1 MGRHG
6 ENIRK
11 RADGRW
17 EARYIQY
24 HSAEGKAVYRYIYG
38 KSYQEVKQK
47 RKTAMSEERS
57 EVKECSGVSKITFCQ
72 LSEEWLLYK
81 KGQVKQSTYANY
93 VNSLEKHLLPKLGK
107 VYVSAMTT
115 QGIEKFLQHKLQH
128 GRLDGKGGLS
138 NKTVSDLRSLLK
150 LILQYA
156 KKAGYFCPSDLN
168 FSTPAGHPPQIEVF
182 QKEEREKLEE
192 VLLSEVRPLYLG
204 ILIALYGG
212 LRIGEVCALQWK
224 DFDFQEGTVSVSKTV
239 IRIINTE
246 KNAEK
251 KTKVLIETPKTE
263 CANRIIPLPETVV
276 FYLREV
282 SGEPETYVLTGKRH
296 FMEPRVCLENYKKI
310 LRQAGIRE
318 HTFHALRHSFATR
331 CVELGFD
338 IKSLSEIMGHSN
350 IAITMQR
357 YVHPSMEQK
366 RTQMNKLS
374 LNYIHGQNSGQDE
387 LKTLKKQALTI

>member
-11 RADGRW
+11 RTDGRW

-24 HSAEGKAVYRYIYG
+24 HNAEGKAVYRYIYG

-47 RKTAMSEERS
+47 RKNAMSEELPK
-57 EVKECSGVSKITFCQ
+57 VKENNRGSKVAFCQ
-72 LSEEWLLYK
+72 VAEEWLVYK
-81 KGQVKQSTYANY
+81 KGRVKQSTYANY
-93 VNSLEKHLLPKLGK
+93 VNSLEKHLLPQMGK
-107 VYVSAMTT
+107 IYVSAMTT
-115 QGIEKFLQHKLQH
+115 QEIEKFLQHKLLH

-138 NKTVSDLRSLLK
+138 NKSVSDLRSLLK

-168 FSTPAGHPPQIEVF
+168 FSIPAGHPPQIEIL
-182 QKEEREKLEE
+182 QKEEREKLER
-192 VLLSEVRPLYLG
+192 VLLSEIKPLYLG

-239 IRIINTE
+239 IRIMDTE

-263 CANRIIPLPETVV
+263 CANRTIPLPETVL
-276 FYLREV
+276 FYLQEA
-282 SGEPETYVLTGKRH
+282 SSEPETYVLTGKKN

-374 LNYIHGQNSGQDE
+374 LDCIHGQTSGQNDA
-387 LKTLKKQALTI
+387 KTLEKQALTI